1 MVGPRPPGWVASG
14 LFLTNGAA
22 AVMSTQLKP
31 RVQVLHDR
39 VLTTSLAVA
48 EHFGK
53 LHKNVIRDIE
63 RVFGEVPRTFTEL
76 NFERSEY
83 KDSTGR
89 SLPLYRMTR
98 DGFSLVAMG
107 FTGAA
112 ALRWKV
118 AYITAFNAMED
129 IVRRSTASSSAM
141 PAEPGSR
148 FTCDA
153 AFHLR
158 LLNALHQD
166 TSAADLLWYLVSQ
179 GADCASISRSARS
192 LGAAIK
198 RPHSTVLRATYELG
212 RRWLVSVDAEPFD
225 INGGPYRY
233 RVLGQRLEDMLAEH
247 EQLLGQHFVLSPP
260 GIDPALEGRAPVKFG
275 V

>member
-1 MVGPRPPGWVASG
+1 MA
-14 LFLTNGAA
+14 
-22 AVMSTQLKP
+22 TQLKP

-53 LHKNVIRDIE
+53 LHKDVLKSIDNTRRDCPADFNE
-63 RVFGEVPRTFTEL
+63 RNFAPVTYVDAKGEQRPM
-76 NFERSEY
+76 
-83 KDSTGR
+83 
-89 SLPLYRMTR
+89 YRLTR

-112 ALRWKV
+112 ALRWKI

-129 IVRRSTASSSAM
+129 ILRRSIASSSATS
-141 PAEPGSR
+141 AEPGCR

-179 GADCASISRSARS
+179 GADRVSVSRSSRS
-192 LGAAIK
+192 LGVAIK
-198 RPHSTVLRATYELG
+198 RPHSTVLRATYELE

-247 EQLLGQHFVLSPP
+247 EQLLGQHFVLSRPDT
-260 GIDPALEGRAPVKFG
+260 DPALEGRAPVKVDG
-275 V
+275 

>member
-1 MVGPRPPGWVASG
+1 
-14 LFLTNGAA
+14 
-22 AVMSTQLKP
+22 MSTQLKP

-48 EHFGK
+48 EHFGR

-63 RVFGEVPRTFTEL
+63 RTIREGPDDFNRL
-76 NFERSEY
+76 NFEPVTYTDGKGEQR
-83 KDSTGR
+83 
-89 SLPLYRMTR
+89 PMYRLTR

-107 FTGAA
+107 FTGTA
-112 ALRWKV
+112 ALRWKI

-129 IVRRSTASSSAM
+129 IVRRSTASSPAM

-198 RPHSTVLRATYELG
+198 RPHSTVLRATNELE

-275 V
+275 A